1 MHKSWNIS
9 YSYTSDGSKVS
20 EVVHK
25 SHNDGETIYNDG
37 YSRIQDNNLKE
48 KFYKIKK
55 NKDGKK
61 TLLGKS
67 KNKEEWQLMGECNGK
82 KTHDT
87 KNYID
92 LSSRFI
98 NNPSL
103 EHRLDKNKQQLVNYN
118 DNNELENM
126 FNKMKLN
133 MFDDDFFKF

>member
-1 MHKSWNIS
+1 MHKSWSVS

-25 SHNDGETIYNDG
+25 SHNDGETTYNDG

-48 KFYKIKK
+48 KFYKIKN

-67 KNKEEWQLMGECNGK
+67 NNKNDWELMGEHNGK
-82 KTHDT
+82 KTQD
-87 KNYID
+87 KKKYVN

-103 EHRLDKNKQQLVNYN
+103 VHRLDKNDQKLINYN
-118 DNNELENM
+118 DNMELENM
-126 FNKMKLN
+126 FSELS
-133 MFDDDFFKF
+133 MFEDDDFFKF